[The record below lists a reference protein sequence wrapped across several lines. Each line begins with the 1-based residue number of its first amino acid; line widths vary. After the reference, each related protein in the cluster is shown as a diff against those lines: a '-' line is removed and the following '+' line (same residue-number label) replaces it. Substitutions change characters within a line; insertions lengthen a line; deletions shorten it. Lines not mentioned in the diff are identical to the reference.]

1 MTNRSCFAYAE
12 RATDSYSG
20 DTYRLTRTP
29 LGKLTVTSG
38 SIEACDP
45 FVSLGES
52 LHFPA
57 PNGEFD
63 VFVTIAHI
71 TEEDVPHLR
80 EAYLSVV
87 FSPEPAVRY
96 VNAIPTNADPEELD
110 EDDDE
115 DEMFFGV
122 GVDAGTVAFVDS
134 AAAKAVTKHYR
145 ENGIN
150 FNETF
155 VDNDKP
161 DCWFALMDSPDH
173 FKEGLANIPL
183 PFVSGK
189 ENVVLS
195 HSGWGDGFYPV
206 LAGYGTEGELVSY
219 HIDLE
224 IVDSPAV

>member
-1 MTNRSCFAYAE
+1 MTERSCFAYAE
-12 RATDSYSG
+12 RATDSSDG
-20 DTYRLTRTP
+20 ETYRLTRTP
-29 LGKLTVTSG
+29 LGKLTITSG

-71 TEEDVPHLR
+71 TEEENPHLR

-87 FSPEPAVRY
+87 FSPDPAVRY
-96 VNAIPTNADPEELD
+96 ADAIPTNADPQELD
-110 EDDDE
+110 EDDDDHE
-115 DEMFFGV
+115 VVFGV

-134 AAAKAVTKHYR
+134 TAAKTVTKHCQ

-150 FNETF
+150 FDEDF
-155 VDNDKP
+155 IDNDTP

-173 FKEGLANIPL
+173 FKAGLANIPL
-183 PFVSGK
+183 PFVSGN

-206 LAGYGTEGELVSY
+206 LAGFSAEGELVSY

-224 IVDSPAV
+224 IVDSPAP